1 MPGMTRVLIAVA
13 LATTLLAAAP
23 AAEAAKRKVPRSFH
37 GVMWDRAAL
46 RSSPEVREAQWSLM
60 ARSGVETVRTVIS
73 WAAAQPVGGAPPD
86 LTETDRLVAL
96 AARHNIELLPIVLET
111 PAWAARVPGQAGS
124 PPEHI
129 GDYTAF
135 LRSLVLRYGPKGSFW
150 DENRDVPRRPLRAWQ
165 IWNEPHFSVYWNPA
179 GRSRH
184 AWAREYA
191 ALLKASKPAV
201 ESVDR
206 GATVVLAGLADF
218 AWKHLGR
225 LARFRI
231 GRHFD
236 VAALNFFTS
245 RPRNVLKGVRFY
257 RRALRRAGA
266 ARKPVWLTET
276 TWPAG
281 KGRVAVPRASW
292 QRAWYTTDEGMA
304 DRLRGLYSLAARA
317 RRRLRLERV
326 YWYTW
331 ASSYSDGD
339 LFDYAG
345 LLRYQGADFEARPA
359 LGAYAA
365 GARRLQGCAK
375 TARGHCAR

>member
-1 MPGMTRVLIAVA
+1 MPGMRLALIAVA
-13 LATTLLAAAP
+13 LAAALAAVVPPAG
-23 AAEAAKRKVPRSFH
+23 AAERKVPRGFH
-37 GVMWDRAAL
+37 GVMWDRAVA
-46 RSSPEVREAQWSLM
+46 RSSPEEQEAQWSLM

-73 WAAAQPVGGAPPD
+73 WADTQPVGGRDPD
-86 LTETDRLVAL
+86 LSRTDRLVGL
-96 AARHNIELLPIVLET
+96 AALHNIELLPIVLET

-124 PPEHI
+124 PPAHL

-150 DENRDVPRRPLRAWQ
+150 DENRDVPRRPVRAWQ
-165 IWNEPHFSVYWNPA
+165 IWNEPHFSIYWNPA

-184 AWAREYA
+184 SWAREYA
-191 ALLKASKPAV
+191 ALLKASKPAI
-201 ESVDR
+201 ESVDPR
-206 GATVVLAGLADF
+206 ATVVMAGLADF

-225 LARFRI
+225 LRRFRI
-231 GRHFD
+231 RRHFD

-245 RPRNVLKGVRFY
+245 RPRNVMKGVRFF
-257 RRALRRAGA
+257 RRALARAGA
-266 ARKPVWLTET
+266 RRKPIWLTET

-281 KGRVAVPRASW
+281 KGRVPVPNVLW

-304 DRLRGLYSLAARA
+304 ARLRGLYSRAARA
-317 RRRLRLERV
+317 RRRLRLQRV

-345 LLRYQGADFEARPA
+345 LTRYQGGASEARPA
-359 LGAYAA
+359 LAAYAA
-365 GARRLQGCAK
+365 GARRLQGCSK
-375 TARGHCAR
+375 TSAGSCAQ